1 MGEGKG
7 EDELKY
13 WRLDMAERQARV
25 TRETA
30 ETNVKVEL
38 NVDGSGQFR
47 ITTGIRMFDHLLSQ
61 LAQHGIFDIKVSAS
75 GPDQHHVVED
85 VAISLGKA
93 FNQALGKKQ
102 GIVRMAHAIVPM
114 DEALAQ
120 VAVDIGGRV
129 YSVIEADFN
138 EAIIGD
144 LDADLVRHFLVSF
157 ASEARIN
164 VHARVLSGIND
175 HHKAEA
181 LFKALTRALDA
192 ATRIDERISGRIPS
206 TKEIIEG

>member
-1 MGEGKG
+1 
-7 EDELKY
+7 
-13 WRLDMAERQARV
+13 
-25 TRETA
+25 
-30 ETNVKVEL
+30 VEL
-38 NVDGSGQFR
+38 NIDGSGQFQ

-61 LAQHGIFDIKVSAS
+61 LAQHGVFDIKISAS

-93 FNQALGKKQ
+93 FKQALKEKQ
-102 GIVRMAHAIVPM
+102 GIVRMAHAVVPM
-114 DEALAQ
+114 DEALAA

-129 YSVIEADFN
+129 YSTVEADFD
-138 EAIIGD
+138 EATIGD

-157 ASEARIN
+157 ASEAKIN
-164 VHARVLSGIND
+164 LHAKVLSGIND

-181 LFKALTRALDA
+181 LFKALARALDS
-192 ATRIDERISGRIPS
+192 ATRIDERLLGRVPS

>member
-1 MGEGKG
+1 
-7 EDELKY
+7 
-13 WRLDMAERQARV
+13 MAERKV
-25 TRETA
+25 KVIRETA

-38 NVDGSGQFR
+38 NIDGSGQFQ
-47 ITTGIRMFDHLLSQ
+47 IATGIRMFDHFLSH
-61 LAQHGIFDIKVSAS
+61 LAQHGVFDIKISAS
-75 GPDQHHVVED
+75 GLDQHHVVED

-114 DEALAQ
+114 DEALAE

-138 EAIIGD
+138 EASIGD
-144 LDADLVRHFLVSF
+144 LDADLVRHFLVSL
-157 ASEARIN
+157 ASEAKIN
-164 VHARVLSGIND
+164 LHAKVLSGIND

-181 LFKALTRALDA
+181 LFKALGRALDT
-192 ATRIDERISGRIPS
+192 ATRVDERIVDRIPS
-206 TKEIIEG
+206 TKEVIEG

>member
-1 MGEGKG
+1 MV
-7 EDELKY
+7 
-13 WRLDMAERQARV
+13 ERRAKV

-38 NVDGSGQFR
+38 NMDGSGQFQ
-47 ITTGIRMFDHLLSQ
+47 ITTGIRMFDHLLTQ
-61 LAQHGIFDIKVSAS
+61 LAQHGVFDIRISAT

-102 GIVRMAHAIVPM
+102 GIVRMAHALVPM
-114 DEALAQ
+114 DESLAQ
-120 VAVDIGGRV
+120 VAVDMGGRV
-129 YSVIEADFN
+129 YSVVEADFD
-138 EAIIGD
+138 ESGIGD

-164 VHARVLSGIND
+164 LHAKILGGIND
-175 HHKAEA
+175 HHKAES
-181 LFKALTRALDA
+181 LFKALARALDS
-192 ATRIDERISGRIPS
+192 ATRVDERILGRIPS
-206 TKEIIEG
+206 TKEVIES

>member
-1 MGEGKG
+1 MN
-7 EDELKY
+7 
-13 WRLDMAERQARV
+13 ERKATV
-25 TRETA
+25 ARETA
-30 ETNVKVEL
+30 ETNVRVEF
-38 NVDGSGQFR
+38 NVDGSGQFQ
-47 ITTGIRMFDHLLSQ
+47 ITTGIRMFDHLLSHV
-61 LAQHGIFDIKVSAS
+61 AQHGIFDIKISAS

-114 DEALAQ
+114 DEALAE

-129 YSVIEADFN
+129 YSVIEVDFN
-138 EAIIGD
+138 EASIGD

-157 ASEARIN
+157 ASEAKIN
-164 VHARVLSGIND
+164 LHAKVPSGIND

-181 LFKALTRALDA
+181 LFKALARALDT
-192 ATRIDERISGRIPS
+192 ATRVDERIAGRVPS
-206 TKEIIEG
+206 TKEVIEG